1 LRKDSE
7 PNQDMN
13 GGAAVKHCGMTNKSV
28 YKWGQNGSA

>member
-1 LRKDSE
+1 
-7 PNQDMN
+7 MN